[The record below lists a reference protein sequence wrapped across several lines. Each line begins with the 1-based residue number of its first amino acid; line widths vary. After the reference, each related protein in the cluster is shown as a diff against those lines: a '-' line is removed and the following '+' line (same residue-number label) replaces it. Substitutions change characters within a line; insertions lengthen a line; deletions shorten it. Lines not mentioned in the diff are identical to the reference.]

1 MTVPAV
7 LHDLIGV
14 GVEFETDGA
23 RIRWRNAGGRVTPD
37 VGEVLRVNKAEVIA
51 FLTGRASLSGRHDK
65 TVAVPD
71 LPLPPP
77 VAAAVREAFSDYWAT
92 DDPTDQR
99 AWA

>member
-51 FLTGRASLSGRHDK
+51 FLTGRASLSGRHGLCCTNPVRDSCRESSM
-65 TVAVPD
+65 VAG
-71 LPLPPP
+71 LH
-77 VAAAVREAFSDYWAT
+77 EQT
-92 DDPTDQR
+92 DTRHLQDHEL
-99 AWA
+99 AGL